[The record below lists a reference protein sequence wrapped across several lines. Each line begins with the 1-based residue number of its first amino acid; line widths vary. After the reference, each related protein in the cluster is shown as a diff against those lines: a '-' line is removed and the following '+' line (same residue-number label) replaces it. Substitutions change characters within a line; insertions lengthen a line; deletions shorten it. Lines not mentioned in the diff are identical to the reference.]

1 MDNGAD
7 WRQQQELEEEA
18 MHNESITQALAA
30 QKKELEEEAAWAE
43 LEVWLKTK
51 TEFDLGVTK

>member
-18 MHNESITQALAA
+18 MHNESITQALYA
-30 QKKELEEEAAWAE
+30 QRKELEEEAAWAE
-43 LEVWLKTK
+43 VETWLKTK
-51 TEFDLGVTK
+51 TEFLGVEK